1 MLTTDV
7 FIQMMNYSIV
17 SCTSIEANLKVLDF
31 CPNILL
37 DGWYIKYDE
46 IENKKTGAGSTL
58 FALFGP
64 EYLSLV
70 PEISR
75 LLPNVKVQN
84 LNNPLVKVAL
94 NDAFLQ
100 MKHFPTG
107 KFVFKN
113 LWPRSFL

>member
-84 LNNPLVKVAL
+84 LLE
-94 NDAFLQ
+94 
-100 MKHFPTG
+100 
-107 KFVFKN
+107 
-113 LWPRSFL
+113 

>member
-37 DGWYIKYDE
+37 DGWYIKYDQ

-75 LLPNVKVQN
+75 LLPNEGSEPFRIILYMEPKDQKYFSDLEWIFN
-84 LNNPLVKVAL
+84 SSL
-94 NDAFLQ
+94 
-100 MKHFPTG
+100 
-107 KFVFKN
+107 KFDI
-113 LWPRSFL
+113 P